1 MTIYIDIDYKC
12 YVSAA
17 EGRRAIETNE
27 FDGKCPEWIES
38 FRFVPADETWTR
50 EDGEEFAGAEM
61 ISPWKDLGEAYAAQ
75 TVYLT
80 GKLAA
85 AEADI
90 AELDIALLDA
100 EYENITGGTDDEG
113 SDIQSVQKDDTARG
127 ISCRYADKARCV
139 LRRGQAKHRGIR
151 RAVRYA

>member
-1 MTIYIDIDYKC
+1 MTIYIDSDYKC
-12 YVSAA
+12 HVSAA

-75 TVYLT
+75 AAYVTAQNAQYEAALT
-80 GKLAA
+80 EIEAA
-85 AEADI
+85 
-90 AELDIALLDA
+90 LGV
-100 EYENITGGTDDEG
+100 T
-113 SDIQSVQKDDTARG
+113 S
-127 ISCRYADKARCV
+127 
-139 LRRGQAKHRGIR
+139 
-151 RAVRYA
+151 